1 MAQGSRN
8 RKVQKVQCLM
18 QLNKLAE
25 TWRQT
30 QQTHT
35 DITHRYCCSCR
46 YRYIQMP
53 MQMEMETT
61 NERTTNERCAQK
73 NCQTFVQF
81 NGFCCINPTGNICY
95 AIAIYRIKW
104 RRLLTMRVSSTFP
117 KWKMASGT
125 GIAQKVLKIY
135 GRQGPSSHRLGP
147 SNSIPCPLCATLC
160 CTVLSISQS
169 DSQSGILAKE
179 S

>member
-1 MAQGSRN
+1 
-8 RKVQKVQCLM
+8 
-18 QLNKLAE
+18 
-25 TWRQT
+25 
-30 QQTHT
+30 
-35 DITHRYCCSCR
+35 
-46 YRYIQMP
+46 MP

-117 KWKMASGT
+117 KWKMENGVGDWNCAKGVKRFMAGKALPAADSAPATASP
-125 GIAQKVLKIY
+125 AHSV
-135 GRQGPSSHRLGP
+135 
-147 SNSIPCPLCATLC
+147 LC
-160 CTVLSISQS
+160 CAVLCCQSVNQTLSQAFWQKKA
-169 DSQSGILAKE
+169 DGQL
-179 S
+179 

>member
-46 YRYIQMP
+46 YRYIQIP

-117 KWKMASGT
+117 KWKMENGVGDWNCAKGVKDLWPARPFQPQT
-125 GIAQKVLKIY
+125 RPQ
-135 GRQGPSSHRLGP
+135 QQH
-147 SNSIPCPLCATLC
+147 PLPTLR

-169 DSQSGILAKE
+169 DTQSGILAKE

>member
-1 MAQGSRN
+1 
-8 RKVQKVQCLM
+8 
-18 QLNKLAE
+18 
-25 TWRQT
+25 
-30 QQTHT
+30 
-35 DITHRYCCSCR
+35 
-46 YRYIQMP
+46 MP

-61 NERTTNERCAQK
+61 NKRTTNERCAQK

-95 AIAIYRIKW
+95 AIAIYRTKW

-125 GIAQKVLKIY
+125 AIAQKVLKIY
-135 GRQGPSSHRLGP
+135 DWQGPSTQASAP
-147 SNSIPCPLCATLC
+147 ATASPAHSGLC

-169 DSQSGILAKE
+169 DTQSGILAKE